1 MNPNR
6 LVYSCRSFD
15 WAPPEYFSPP
25 PLFKSSFI
33 CAPSTLASNGEEERP
48 IFFDSKAKSK
58 CSASAETVHGRHPER
73 WHKDAADNIVCKCFC
88 NCQGCICF
96 EYNHIVPFPKADFE
110 MGLECATLI

>member
-25 PLFKSSFI
+25 PLFKSS
-33 CAPSTLASNGEEERP
+33 SNGEEERP

-58 CSASAETVHGRHPER
+58 CSASAETVPGRHPER
-73 WHKDAADNIVCKCFC
+73 WHKDAADNIVCDDRVLYS
-88 NCQGCICF
+88 
-96 EYNHIVPFPKADFE
+96 ER
-110 MGLECATLI
+110 LETDIAVVFDTVVKYSFDRRRQR